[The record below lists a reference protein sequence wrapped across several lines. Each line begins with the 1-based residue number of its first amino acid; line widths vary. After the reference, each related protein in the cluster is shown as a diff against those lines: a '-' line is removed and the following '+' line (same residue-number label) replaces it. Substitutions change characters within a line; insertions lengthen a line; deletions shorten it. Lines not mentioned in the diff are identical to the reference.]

1 MHKLDFLRRYAALLL
16 ALLLVL
22 LLAGCGGVGAGDTTA
37 LPAGTQESSVT
48 QPALAAES
56 ASFEEAVSISA
67 SETAA
72 AQTAPDK
79 KQTTEQGKPV
89 ASAPAT
95 TKQPSPVATLP
106 KQDTVAL
113 SVTCRNAVANGIHKW
128 PGYSAVVPENG
139 VIFENGAVAI
149 TPGETVLDVLK
160 RTLKEQNI
168 ALSEKRGYVRSIN
181 GLSEKLRGEE
191 NFPQSGWIYQVNGEF
206 PSTASNQY
214 KLKAGD
220 RVEWIYTCKPG
231 DTKLRM
237 Q

>member
-22 LLAGCGGVGAGDTTA
+22 LLAGCGGVGEGDTTT
-37 LPAGTQESSVT
+37 LPAGTQESSAT

-72 AQTAPDK
+72 AQTAADK
-79 KQTTEQGKPV
+79 KQTTEQGRPV

-106 KQDTVAL
+106 KQETVAL

-128 PGYSAVVPENG
+128 PGYGVVVPENG
-139 VIFENGAVAI
+139 VIFENGAVAF

-181 GLSEKLRGEE
+181 GLSEKLRGEQS
-191 NFPQSGWIYQVNGEF
+191 FPQSGWLYRVNGEF
-206 PSTASNQY
+206 PNVASDQY

-231 DTKLRM
+231 DTKLAM
-237 Q
+237 

>member
-22 LLAGCGGVGAGDTTA
+22 LLAGCGGVGEGATTA
-37 LPAGTQESSVT
+37 LPAGTQESSGT
-48 QPALAAES
+48 QPALATES
-56 ASFEEAVSISA
+56 ASFEEAASISA
-67 SETAA
+67 PETAA
-72 AQTAPDK
+72 AQTAADK

-89 ASAPAT
+89 VPAT
-95 TKQPSPVATLP
+95 TKQPAPVVTHP

-191 NFPQSGWIYQVNGEF
+191 NFPQSGWLYRVNGEF
-206 PSTASNQY
+206 PSIASNQY

-220 RVEWIYTCKPG
+220 RVEWVYTCKPG